1 MKTELTKSQAQA
13 KMQSMFGMDKVKKG
27 ANLTTIGKL
36 AKQDA
41 ALNTKRFDNALVLAS
56 EVFKAYSWYQ
66 SEGKALFLAEGLKL
80 NLKEFAAL
88 AYDGI
93 LSIPYFLR
101 LVAVAKAVNAS
112 PQLVDEYKEAG
123 EELSLLGFLAYVKD
137 DKFEDSESD
146 GDGDGEGDGETK
158 SKKIIATFKSETAT
172 LKVRENGT
180 IETDCDDFT
189 VLVSQLEEML
199 KIAKAMM
206 PKG

>member
-1 MKTELTKSQAQA
+1 MKTEMTKAQAQA
-13 KMQSMFGMDKVKKG
+13 KAQAMFGMDKVKKG

-36 AKQDA
+36 AKQDVN
-41 ALNTKRFDNALVLAS
+41 LNTKRFDNALVLAD
-56 EVFKAYSWYQ
+56 EVFKAYTWYQ

-80 NLKEFAAL
+80 TLKEFAAL

-137 DKFEDSESD
+137 DKFEDGDGD
-146 GDGDGEGDGETK
+146 GDGDGESESK
-158 SKKIIATFKSETAT
+158 ASKKIIATFKSETAT

-180 IETDCDDFT
+180 IETDCEDFT
-189 VLVSQLEEML
+189 ILVSQLEEML
-199 KIAKAMM
+199 KIAKAMA